1 MKFVNLCCP
10 QKLYKT
16 CKILSFSQHYQTNTA
31 SIPFSNRKYKG
42 RQKTSN
48 ERKNEKKNTA
58 FPNINSREMLKI
70 E

>member
-1 MKFVNLCCP
+1 MQN
-10 QKLYKT
+10 
-16 CKILSFSQHYQTNTA
+16 LSFSQHYQTNTA

-42 RQKTSN
+42 RQKTSH
-48 ERKNEKKNTA
+48 ERKNEKKPTA